1 MEHISHG
8 SLADELSTITQDIV
22 ASELSTIPDAT
33 DSETTLIDSL
43 TEVSEI
49 TDFDPSEFVTP
60 VDSL

>member
-1 MEHISHG
+1 MEHI
-8 SLADELSTITQDIV
+8 ELSEIVQDVV

>member
-1 MEHISHG
+1 MEHI
-8 SLADELSTITQDIV
+8 ELSEIVQDV
-22 ASELSTIPDAT
+22 AASELNITPLDAT

-60 VDSL
+60 VNSL

>member
-1 MEHISHG
+1 MEHI
-8 SLADELSTITQDIV
+8 ELSEIVQDV
-22 ASELSTIPDAT
+22 AASELNITPLDAT

>member
-1 MEHISHG
+1 MEHI
-8 SLADELSTITQDIV
+8 ELNEIVQDVV
-22 ASELSTIPDAT
+22 ASELNITPLDAT

-60 VDSL
+60 VNSL